1 MTIPNMSK
9 KINRSALFLVCTL
22 TAGVLFAQTDSITLS
37 PAAGSF
43 SKATYVEISSADD
56 TEFMYR
62 FAGSTDDTWIEYEH
76 PLYLSALPGEERV
89 FTLQVKTETENG
101 TNVSSFRYIIDTLKP
116 AAPEIEIGNES
127 GNYFVLLSSQQ
138 SDTKINYWLSTFE
151 KNNFRRWNGESPQIE
166 PGTIIKAYSEDP
178 SGNISE
184 ISSRTVWAYSPCRTL
199 QPEIELVSPVKG
211 TFANMQWLVI
221 SNSHCYEWIRYSVN
235 GEEPQRNGPA
245 YTEPALIQTTGHIQ
259 LKIQAKPQQSGEIQ
273 ERVIQYTVNEPEND
287 LLRAFSPLEKGGIV
301 EELDYFPVPA
311 PEQGIELH
319 YSLEDSSVSLKHP
332 RLVAPVQV
340 KTSEGMRNYIPYR
353 IGAYD
358 SSAAHMHQYRF
369 FYIFDRRVPANPHIA
384 VEASLPFRKA
394 IPIKMHSS
402 AGAAIFYT
410 TDGSTPDR
418 FANRYSGPISIAP
431 KGTSEL
437 GVIPLQA
444 VARYSNGNSSEVVRK
459 LLPYDLE
466 VPQAPTFEIYRQD
479 RNGADIRIQHPDA
492 DAEIVYAI
500 GYGETPLLQI
510 NTDSPVVPR
519 TLRVDFPSGY
529 SGRAFLRFAAKDKAG
544 NLSSSTATARID
556 VDSVPP
562 PPPEL
567 QRSENRIRLQ
577 GNGDIYYRIDPIHAE
592 QQKYEEAIELEMPR
606 GERKEYHIEY
616 YAQDEL
622 GNRSQRRS
630 ERFVIDTRVPS
641 PPKLS
646 SSSRSDIANTSMNI
660 RCIAP
665 YPDALV
671 YYQLYRFSEDALD
684 DEASGPLSAAENSSP
699 GFDDTQYSEP
709 IQLTGSDDREI
720 GYLIKARS
728 YLPSADTWSDAVQA
742 EFIIDKKPP
751 QLPEVQQL
759 IGPGLFAGPVTL
771 RMEEPS
777 RNQVSWIYVEEKQD
791 KDIQPEQIDLQTILS
806 EGIPLERGV
815 EIEGATGEEK
825 RYRIVLAAVDKA
837 GNSSISE
844 AAEITIDRKKPMP
857 PELNGLPT
865 DVETIGPIEIFPPSD
880 YPHKIIY
887 ELTSDGRKAQH
898 PDRNSK
904 VLEAAPIVLEAASSN
919 SYTRIYSLAYRGIDQ
934 AGNMSAVKNAIIRI
948 SREVLSPPEIVIEQ
962 LGEQLFLIRIDAAKD
977 NAVYAK
983 INGGN
988 FQHVTQEVQFYQSQ
1002 NSRSLEVS
1010 AYVVDGNGNK
1020 SETEEQRISFEQYTH
1035 TLVNGVQ
1042 NGGLY
1047 TDDITIR
1054 PANSNAD
1061 IRYELSSQN
1070 TAFDVLGLSSP
1081 TLSAPLKIEVSRG
1094 QSESYVLRAG
1104 VYDSGTNSILGTRTY
1119 RFTIDKAPPLPP
1131 EIVGIQ
1137 SEYHYTDDQTVRI
1150 LSEDDASV
1158 YFRTKEVSGPETPFR
1173 RYVQPEKVRVRPG
1186 TRKDIVVEAWTED
1199 QAGNQS
1205 RVVRREFVID
1215 KASIYVAPDGKDG
1228 FAGGKE
1234 NPFQSIDRA
1243 LYEALTTNRNT
1254 VYLASGEYNVSK
1266 PVTIENQLNIIGGLN
1281 RDTWQ
1286 SQESGRTFLSIG
1298 NEFSSSKPLFSVRQ
1312 GTLKLENLV
1321 LSNIDL
1327 ENALCIQEG
1336 EYSTLIIRN
1345 STIIH
1350 ANGNAPTVI
1359 WSKSGNFVL
1368 NNSVIEVGSVQN
1380 GSILRIEDSSAV
1392 LRSSVLKS
1400 KTAAGNLTLL
1410 DLVSTDLEIFDSEL
1424 SAEQGQYI
1432 QIIRGENANISIADS
1447 LIMYGGAKV
1456 RSTGLRQSGGELV
1469 VRNTTVSNVSHSAHV
1484 AGGIEIENVNAE
1496 LTGLKLEG
1504 NAEVG
1509 MVQIRAKNSSL
1520 VLTDSTLQNGRTQEF
1535 SYLLRSYG
1543 GSSSIKNSTLA
1554 ANGSY
1559 DVYGIELQE
1568 NAVAMLLNSDIRLQ
1582 AGESSTYGV
1591 TSQGS
1596 VVCTIQE
1603 SRLGVDGD
1611 NGASG
1616 AGKIIAVAQDVRS
1629 ADIKLVNNLF
1639 SGWNVLHETPDRSA
1653 RTVEELEAEIA
1664 PFDTKNPHRGNRVE

>member
-1 MTIPNMSK
+1 MTIPKISK
-9 KINRSALFLVCTL
+9 KTKRSALFLVCML
-22 TAGVLFAQTDSITLS
+22 TAGLLFAQTESISLS
-37 PAAGSF
+37 PPAGSF
-43 SKATYVEISSADD
+43 AKTTYVEISSDNN

-76 PLYLSALPGEERV
+76 PLHLSALPGEERV

-101 TNVSSFRYIIDTLKP
+101 TKISSFRYTIDTLKP
-116 AAPEIEIGNES
+116 VAPEIEIDNES
-127 GNYFVLLSSQQ
+127 GNYFVQFSSQQ
-138 SDTKINYWLSTFE
+138 SDTKIKYYLSTFE
-151 KNNFRRWNGESPQIE
+151 NKNFRTWNGESPRIA
-166 PGTIIKAYSEDP
+166 PGTIIKAYSEDS
-178 SGNISE
+178 SGNISK
-184 ISSRTVWAYSPCRTL
+184 ISSRTVWGDTPCRMV
-199 QPEIELVSPVKG
+199 QAEIELASPVKG
-211 TFANMQWLVI
+211 TFANTQWLVI
-221 SNSHCYEWIRYSVN
+221 PNSHCYEWIRYSVN
-235 GEEPQRNGPA
+235 GEEPQRSGTAYNGPV
-245 YTEPALIQTTGHIQ
+245 LIQTTGRVQ

-273 ERVIQYTVNEPEND
+273 EKIIQYTVNEPEND
-287 LLRAFSPLEKGGIV
+287 FLSAFSPLGGGGVV
-301 EELDYFPVPA
+301 EELDYFPVPS
-311 PEQGIELH
+311 PEKGIELY
-319 YSLEDSSVSLKHP
+319 YSLEDSSVSLKHQ
-332 RLVAPVQV
+332 RLDAPVQV

-358 SSAAHMHQYRF
+358 PSESQMHQYRF
-369 FYIFDRRVPANPHIA
+369 FYIFDRRVPANPHIE
-384 VEASLPFRKA
+384 VEANLPFRQA

-431 KGTSEL
+431 KETSKL

-444 VARYSNGNSSEVVRK
+444 IARYSNGNSSEVVRK
-459 LLPYDLE
+459 LLPFDLE
-466 VPQAPTFEIYRQD
+466 VPQAPTFEIIRQD

-492 DAEIVYAI
+492 DAEIIYAI

-510 NTDSPVVPR
+510 NADSPTVPR

-556 VDSVPP
+556 IDSVPP
-562 PPPEL
+562 PAPEL
-567 QRSENRIRLQ
+567 QRDGNRIRLQ
-577 GNGDIYYRIDPIHAE
+577 GNGDIYYRIDPIHTE
-592 QQKYEEAIELEMPR
+592 LQEYEEAIELEMTR
-606 GERKEYHIEY
+606 GERTEYQIEY
-616 YAQDEL
+616 FAQDEL
-622 GNRSQRRS
+622 GNRSQKRS

-641 PPKLS
+641 PPKIS
-646 SSSRSDIANTSMNI
+646 SSSRSNIANTSMNI

-671 YYQLYRFSEDALD
+671 YYQLYRFSEDTLG
-684 DEASGPLSAAENSSP
+684 DEASSPKPAAENAAP
-699 GFDDTQYSEP
+699 AFDDTQYSEP

-720 GYLIKARS
+720 SYLIKARS
-728 YLPSADTWSDAVQA
+728 YLPTADTWSDTVQA
-742 EFIIDKKPP
+742 EFTIDKKPP
-751 QLPEVQQL
+751 QLPKVQKML
-759 IGPGLFAGPVTL
+759 SPGLYAGPVTL

-777 RNQVSWIYVEEKQD
+777 RHQDSWIYVEERQE
-791 KDIQPEQIDLQTILS
+791 KDTQPEQIGLQTILA
-806 EGIPLERGV
+806 EGIPIERGV
-815 EIEGATGEEK
+815 EIEGASGEEK
-825 RYRIVLAAVDKA
+825 HYRIVIAAVDKA
-837 GNSSISE
+837 GNSIISE
-844 AAEITIDRKKPMP
+844 ASEITIDRKKPAP
-857 PELNGLPT
+857 PELNGLPS
-865 DVETIGPIEIFPPSD
+865 DVETVGPIEIFAPSD

-887 ELTSDGRKAQH
+887 ELTNDGSKAHH

-904 VLEAAPIVLEAASSN
+904 VLEAAPIVLEAASSS
-919 SYTRIYSLAYRGIDQ
+919 SYPRIYSLAYRGIDQ
-934 AGNMSAVKNAIIRI
+934 AGNMSTVKSAIIRI
-948 SREVLSPPEIVIEQ
+948 SRGELSPPEIVIEQ
-962 LGEQLFLIRIDAAKD
+962 LGEQLFLIRVDAAKD

-988 FQHVTQEVQFYQSQ
+988 FEKVSQPVRLYQSQ
-1002 NSRSLEVS
+1002 NNQALEVS
-1010 AYVVDGNGNK
+1010 AYVMDGSGNK
-1020 SETEEQRISFEQYTH
+1020 SETTERRISFEQYTH

-1061 IRYELSSQN
+1061 IRYELSSRN
-1070 TAFDVLGLSSP
+1070 TEFDVLGLSSP
-1081 TLSAPLKIEVSRG
+1081 TLSAPLKIAVSQG

-1119 RFTIDKAPPLPP
+1119 RFTIDKAAPLPP

-1137 SEYHYTDDQTVRI
+1137 SEYHYTDDQTIRI
-1150 LSEDDASV
+1150 LAEDDASV

-1215 KASIYVAPDGKDG
+1215 KASIYVAPDGKDA

-1254 VYLASGEYNVSK
+1254 IYLASGEYKVSK

-1286 SQESGRTFLSIG
+1286 SQESGQTFLSIG

-1327 ENALCIQEG
+1327 ENTMCVQEG

-1345 STIIH
+1345 STILH

-1368 NNSVIEVGSVQN
+1368 NNSVIEVGPVRN

-1392 LRSSVLKS
+1392 LRSSVLTS

-1410 DLVSTDLEIFDSEL
+1410 DLDSADLEIFDSEL

-1432 QIIRGENANISIADS
+1432 QIIHGENANISIADS
-1447 LIMYGGAKV
+1447 LIMYGSGKV
-1456 RSTGLRQSGGELV
+1456 RSTGIRQSGGKLI
-1469 VRNTTVSNVSHSAHV
+1469 VRNTTVSNASHSAHI

-1543 GSSSIKNSTLA
+1543 GSSSIKNSTLT

-1568 NAVAMLLNSDIRLQ
+1568 NAVAMLQNSDIRLQ

-1591 TSQGS
+1591 TSQGP

-1611 NGASG
+1611 NGTSG

-1639 SGWNVLHETPDRSA
+1639 SGWSVLHETPDRSA